1 MKSKTG
7 QEFQVEIRELSAN
20 GMTFRC
26 RVCGLGNSGEPVVL
40 LHGFPETSHM
50 WEGVL
55 ISLASKG
62 YRCLAPDQR
71 GYSPGAR
78 PKDRESYRINE
89 IASDVVALANAVGFQ
104 KFHLVG
110 HDWGSGCGWT
120 VVQLYPDRVNSWSAL
135 SVPHM
140 AAFNTAKKTDPDQ
153 KKRSWYMDLFQLPI
167 IPEMLFGFAVAGKR
181 PSLWKLSSAE
191 EVADYLSVFRKFDGR
206 KATINWYRANK
217 ELPVQYGAVFLPTI
231 LIWGNQDV
239 AIGRAGVE
247 MTKQYMKGEYSL
259 IELDAGHTLVQEKF
273 EQINQEIL
281 NHIQRHPIRFS

>member
-1 MKSKTG
+1 MESKNS
-7 QEFQVEIRELSAN
+7 QVQIEIKDLPAN

-26 RVCGLGNSGEPVVL
+26 RVCGLENTGEPVIL

-55 ISLASKG
+55 ISLASQG

-78 PKDRESYRINE
+78 PKDIAHYQIKE
-89 IASDVVALANAVGFQ
+89 IASDVIALADAVGFQ

-120 VVQLYPDRVNSWSAL
+120 VVQLYSDRVNSWSAL
-135 SVPHM
+135 SIPHM
-140 AAFNTAKKTDPDQ
+140 AAFDTAKKTDPDQ

-167 IPEMLFGFAVAGKR
+167 IPEVLFGFAVAGNP
-181 PSLWKLSSAE
+181 PSLWKSTDE
-191 EVADYLSVFRKFDGR
+191 EVADYLTVFRKFDGR

-217 ELPVQYGAVFLPTI
+217 NIPIQYGDVFLPTL
-231 LIWGNQDV
+231 LIWGNQDI
-239 AIGRAGVE
+239 AIGHAGVE
-247 MTKQYMKGEYSL
+247 MTKQFMQGEYSL
-259 IELDAGHTLVQEKF
+259 IELDAGHTLVQQQF
-273 EQINQEIL
+273 ERVNQEIL
-281 NHIQRHPIRFS
+281 NHIQRHPITER